1 MRDARG
7 CERRETPVFH
17 DTCRWLD
24 EYFKGREPGFMPNC
38 RIEGATPFR
47 RFALDE
53 LGAGEVRFAVT
64 PINCFGAR
72 GKPLVSAW
80 NMI

>member
-1 MRDARG
+1 
-7 CERRETPVFH
+7 
-17 DTCRWLD
+17 
-24 EYFKGREPGFMPNC
+24 MPNC

-80 NMI
+80 YDIMSDREKKDDVEQSWCCRPPWFDA